1 MLITSKPKNILFI
14 SSRSD
19 IAGGENY
26 LLTVMRHLDKERFN
40 PIVMVPGEGVFH
52 DELIKLGIESFI
64 LEMNYNWLTPPE
76 EWYQHLSD
84 IPSRVRNLTDLIR
97 KKNIALVHTNSN
109 IILEGAL
116 AARLAGVHH
125 LFLAHLEFLP
135 DNPIYQRFTLDAC
148 SYSQLMGDLSSHIV
162 AVSQSVAQSY
172 SPPLD
177 QKQIQV
183 INNGLE
189 LEKFDHAVENIDGSL
204 RLELGLSDDA
214 LIVAAV
220 GRIHPDKG
228 FDFYVEAAGIVIS
241 QKSNVH
247 FLLIG
252 KDERLDFCKTLRS
265 RLKELNI
272 SDNFHFL
279 GQRNDIPKIL
289 AETDVFV
296 LSSRVEGHPFVLLE
310 AMACACPSIATRC
323 GGVEDT
329 VTDDTGYI
337 IDIGDIQALASA
349 ITKLANDPDLRN
361 KMALS
366 ARTRVKNHFEASSC
380 VRSLANAYDMILSQP
395 EPTPGSYVIDLFL
408 QAITENGYLG
418 KQVIQLNERIRKL
431 EHLADRFWNNP
442 IYLLAKKFIRH

>member
-1 MLITSKPKNILFI
+1 MTSKPNNILFI

-26 LLTVMRHLDKERFN
+26 LLTVMRHLDRERFN

-52 DELIKLGIESFI
+52 NELIKLGVETFI

-76 EWYQHLSD
+76 EWYQHLSNM
-84 IPSRVRNLTDLIR
+84 PSRIRKLTDLIR
-97 KKNIALVHTNSN
+97 KKNIVLVHTNSN

-148 SYSQLMGDLSSHIV
+148 SYAQLMSDLSSHIV
-162 AVSQSVAQSY
+162 AVSQSVARSF

-177 QKQIQV
+177 QNQIQV

-189 LEKFDHAVENIDGSL
+189 LEKFDFAVENMDGSL
-204 RLELGLSDDA
+204 RSDLGLSSDT
-214 LIVAAV
+214 LIVSAV

-228 FDFYVEAAGIVIS
+228 FDFYVEAAGLVIP
-241 QKSNVH
+241 QKTKVH

-252 KDERLDFCKTLRS
+252 KDEKLDFCETLRS
-265 RLKELNI
+265 RVKELNI
-272 SDNFHFL
+272 SNNFHFL
-279 GQRNDIPKIL
+279 GQRSDIPKIL
-289 AETDVFV
+289 AETDIFV

-323 GGVEDT
+323 GGVEET
-329 VTDDTGYI
+329 VTKDTGYI
-337 IDIGDIQALASA
+337 IDIGDIQALATA
-349 ITKLANDPDLRN
+349 ITKLAIDPDLRS

-366 ARTRVKNHFEASSC
+366 ARTRIKNHFEASSC
-380 VRSLANAYDMILSQP
+380 VQSLENSYDEILSQLK
-395 EPTPGSYVIDLFL
+395 PTAGSYAIDLFL
-408 QAITENGYLG
+408 QAVTENGYLG
-418 KQVIQLNERIRKL
+418 KQVVQLNERVTKL
-431 EHLADRFWNNP
+431 EHLADKFLKNP
-442 IYLLAKKFIRH
+442 IYLLAKKIIGHS